1 MRSSIF
7 AAALLAACAQA
18 VQITGI
24 TKDQKIDLASGYTV
38 TWSTVNSDPST
49 AHLFLVN
56 MAGGGTPFSKD
67 LGEIDLKKGSI
78 TVKEPVAAE
87 SGYQF
92 NIQSVDP
99 LNTGILAQSQ
109 QFQVVKGDA
118 AADDKTSKTSPAATT
133 AAAATSSGSLSEAT
147 EEAAAQ
153 TTTFSTATA
162 TGSGSGA
169 SNATRTGTQAPASTG
184 GAASN
189 KVGVL
194 AALAGLLAVAL

>member
-1 MRSSIF
+1 MRTSIL

-56 MAGGGTPFSKD
+56 MAGGHTPFSKD
-67 LGEIDLKKGSI
+67 LGEVDLKKGSFS
-78 TVKEPVAAE
+78 VKEPVAADT
-87 SGYQF
+87 GYQF
-92 NIQSVDP
+92 NLQSVDP

-109 QFQVVKGDA
+109 QFQVVKN
-118 AADDKTSKTSPAATT
+118 AADEDTKTTQTSTIATT
-133 AAAATSSGSLSEAT
+133 ATVTSSGTVAT
-147 EEAAAQ
+147 VTSAVD
-153 TTTFSTATA
+153 TTTFATAVA
-162 TGSGSGA
+162 TGSGTAAVNGTKTSTLAPGA
-169 SNATRTGTQAPASTG
+169 TTA

-189 KVGVL
+189 KAGAL
-194 AALAGLLAVAL
+194 AAFLGLVAVAL